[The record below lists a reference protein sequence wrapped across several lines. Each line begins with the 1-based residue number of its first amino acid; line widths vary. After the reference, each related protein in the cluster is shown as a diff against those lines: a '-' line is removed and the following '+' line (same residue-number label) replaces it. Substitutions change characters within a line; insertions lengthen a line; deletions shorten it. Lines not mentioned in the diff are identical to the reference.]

1 MPTLYKVWAWE
12 IVREAAAP
20 CPYSSAMDATHLLD
34 QATFFKDISRE
45 SKRALARICIPLEAR
60 KKETIFREGEQG
72 HSIYLLVKGHVRLHK
87 TAPNGRETVIKIV
100 QPGETF
106 AEVILFEET
115 RYPVTAVAIT
125 GALLLKIL
133 KRDLHQLLNSMDF
146 RNDFIAMLLRK
157 QRYLAERVRQM
168 TSQDVEERFF
178 LFVREHFGGK
188 KEMETTISKKEFAAA
203 IGTTPETFSR
213 LIRRLTKER
222 KLSWRGRKLALNCA

>member
-1 MPTLYKVWAWE
+1 
-12 IVREAAAP
+12 
-20 CPYSSAMDATHLLD
+20 MDATHLLD
-34 QATFFKDISRE
+34 QATFFKGISRE
-45 SKRALARICIPLEAR
+45 SKRALARICIPAEAR
-60 KKETIFREGEQG
+60 KREVIFREGDQG
-72 HSIYLLVKGHVRLHK
+72 HSIYLLVKGHIRLHK
-87 TAPNGRETVIKIV
+87 TAGNGRETVIKIV

-115 RYPVTAVAIT
+115 RYPVTSVAIT
-125 GALLLKIL
+125 NAVLLKIL
-133 KRDLHQLLNSMDF
+133 KRDLHQLLDSVDF

-178 LFVREHFGGK
+178 LFLREQFGDRT
-188 KEMETTISKKEFAAA
+188 EIETAISKKEFAAA

-222 KLSWRGRKLALNCA
+222 RLTWRGKKLTLHTRR

>member
-1 MPTLYKVWAWE
+1 
-12 IVREAAAP
+12 
-20 CPYSSAMDATHLLD
+20 MDATHLLD
-34 QATFFKDISRE
+34 QVAFFKGISRE
-45 SKRALARICIPLEAR
+45 SKRALARICIPMEAR
-60 KKETIFREGEQG
+60 KREVIFREGEQG
-72 HSIYLLVKGHVRLHK
+72 HSIYLLVKGHIRLHK
-87 TAPNGRETVIKIV
+87 TAPDGREAVIKIV

-125 GALLLKIL
+125 HAVLLKIL
-133 KRDLHQLLNSMDF
+133 KRDLHQLLNSPDF

-178 LFVREHFGGK
+178 LFLREQYGDAR
-188 KEMETTISKKEFAAA
+188 EIDVAISKKEFAAA
-203 IGTTPETFSR
+203 IATTPETFSR

-222 KLSWRGRKLALNCA
+222 KLVWRGKRLTLKQ

>member
-1 MPTLYKVWAWE
+1 MINRDSNSIVWD
-12 IVREAAAP
+12 
-20 CPYSSAMDATHLLD
+20 MDATHLLD
-34 QATFFKDISRE
+34 QATFFKGISRE
-45 SKRALARICIPLEAR
+45 SKRSLAQICIPVEVR
-60 KKETIFREGEQG
+60 KKAVIFREGDQG
-72 HSIYLLVKGHVRLHK
+72 HSIYLLVKGHIRLHK
-87 TAPNGRETVIKIV
+87 TAADGRETVIKII

-115 RYPVTAVAIT
+115 RYPVTSVAIT
-125 GALLLKIL
+125 NAVLLKIL
-133 KRDLHQLLNSMDF
+133 KRDLHELLNSVDF

-178 LFVREHFGGK
+178 LFLREHFGEK
-188 KEMETTISKKEFAAA
+188 KVMETTISKKEFAAA

-222 KLSWRGRKLALNCA
+222 RLSWRGKKLTLI